1 MCLPA
6 IPQYTLRY
14 AVPQLFMALYRI
26 IEPCGG
32 RILIDGIDTST
43 IGLWDLRSKLS
54 LVPQVRLFSYRNLLH
69 MQHVC
74 SI

>member
-6 IPQYTLRY
+6 IPLSPLRY

-32 RILIDGIDTST
+32 RILIDGMDTST

-54 LVPQVRLFSYRNLLH
+54 LVPQVRLLSDKNLLH
-69 MQHVC
+69 VQHV
-74 SI
+74 

>member
-1 MCLPA
+1 
-6 IPQYTLRY
+6 
-14 AVPQLFMALYRI
+14 MALYRI